1 MLKQI
6 ILIAFLS
13 VSTTFFAQITQ
24 KIDSLKKPEI
34 LQVHDTV
41 KTVEQEL
48 VNLKAIVV
56 SDNISK
62 PLQNANIIDLDNLN
76 GISSDENGKFSIE
89 VLIGDRLLISYLG
102 YESIQLIVTQDM
114 IDIVNSKIIMRVK
127 PFEIAEVT
135 VSSYKLVGVLETDSK
150 FIPTHT
156 AYDIDTRGI
165 PNQNVK
171 LKRYDASRVIN
182 NPLNAIYHP
191 VDFLYSMFGSKPKQ
205 MRKLRKMKEQDAIQ
219 DLLESRYDREVIMVL
234 LEVDKDAL
242 DDILNNCQ
250 YSDYFI
256 QNANDLQFLDAVL
269 DCYEN
274 YKMTR

>member
-6 ILIAFLS
+6 VLIVFLS
-13 VSTTFFAQITQ
+13 VSTTFFGQITQ
-24 KIDSLKKPEI
+24 KTDSLKKPEI
-34 LQVHDTV
+34 LQVQDTV
-41 KTVEQEL
+41 KTAEKEL
-48 VNLKAIVV
+48 VILKAIVV

-156 AYDIDTRGI
+156 AYDVDTRGI
-165 PNQNVK
+165 PNQHVK

-182 NPLNAIYHP
+182 NPLNAVFHP
-191 VDFLYSMFGSKPKQ
+191 VDFLYSMFGSRPKQ

>member
-6 ILIAFLS
+6 VLIVFLS
-13 VSTTFFAQITQ
+13 VSTTFFGQITQ
-24 KIDSLKKPEI
+24 KTDSLKKPEI
-34 LQVHDTV
+34 LQVQDTV
-41 KTVEQEL
+41 KTAEKEL
-48 VNLKAIVV
+48 VILKAIVV

-205 MRKLRKMKEQDAIQ
+205 MRKLRKMKEQSP
-219 DLLESRYDREVIMVL
+219 LSFVI
-234 LEVDKDAL
+234 
-242 DDILNNCQ
+242 I
-250 YSDYFI
+250 
-256 QNANDLQFLDAVL
+256 
-269 DCYEN
+269 
-274 YKMTR
+274 